1 MLRAYMLGSNL
12 RIKEKPMMRILC
24 VIVMATATSV
34 ASAAYPER
42 PVRFIVAAVAGSAPD
57 TNSRVITAEL
67 TQVLGQQFIV
77 DNRAGAG
84 GSIGT
89 SLLARATPDGYTIG
103 YGNIASLA
111 IARSVIAKLPYN
123 PERDFAPIA
132 LTQYSVN
139 MLAAAQSLP
148 AKTVPEIIE
157 FAKKNPGKLVY
168 AGASVSS
175 TQHLSGQLF
184 NQMAGTQ
191 IRAVAFLGAQA
202 IPAMTMGQVHL
213 TFNGISALEQYVR
226 TGRIRGI
233 AVTGLKRSA
242 AFPELPTIAES
253 LPGYEVVPWGG
264 IIAPAGVP
272 KEVVSRLNAVI
283 NKVLVSPSLLEK
295 FRALGVDP
303 AGGTPEQFMAHIR
316 KETVKWADVVKKAG
330 IKSD

>member
-1 MLRAYMLGSNL
+1 MRRIFFPMLLVL
-12 RIKEKPMMRILC
+12 
-24 VIVMATATSV
+24 ATGV
-34 ASAAYPER
+34 APAAYPER

-67 TQVLGQQFIV
+67 TQLLGQQFIV
-77 DNRAGAG
+77 DNRGGAG

-89 SLLARATPDGYTIG
+89 ALLARATPDGYTIG

-139 MLAAAQSLP
+139 MLAGALSLP

-175 TQHLSGQLF
+175 TQYLSGQLF

-226 TGRIRGI
+226 TNRIRGI
-233 AVTGLKRSA
+233 AVTGAKRSA

-272 KEVVSRLNAVI
+272 KEVAARLNMVV
-283 NKVLVSPSLLEK
+283 NKVLSSPSLMEK
-295 FRALGVDP
+295 FRALGVEP
-303 AGGTPEQFMAHIR
+303 AGGTPEQFATHMR

-330 IKSD
+330 IRPE